1 MLKLGEYF
9 DQVPSMPIPFID
21 EAVVKQALIGT
32 IVLAGLAG
40 IMPSLPVEEPPANKE
55 KAS

>member
-40 IMPSLPVEEPPANKE
+40 IMPSLPVEEPPANKV
-55 KAS
+55 KTS